1 MPHDRKQVRRGEP
14 RETRDQRDYAA
25 GGPRNHEEKRGP
37 STNRDAV
44 PDGLEGSIL
53 DDEGP
58 STGSRPRSASRTPAA
73 ERIEEGSGGATSK
86 TNGDREEGDDRTVHD
101 L

>member
-14 RETRDQRDYAA
+14 RDTQDQRDLAS
-25 GGPRNHEEKRGP
+25 GGPRIREEKRGP
-37 STNRDAV
+37 STNREAV

-58 STGSRPRSASRTPAA
+58 SSRSRSASRTPAA